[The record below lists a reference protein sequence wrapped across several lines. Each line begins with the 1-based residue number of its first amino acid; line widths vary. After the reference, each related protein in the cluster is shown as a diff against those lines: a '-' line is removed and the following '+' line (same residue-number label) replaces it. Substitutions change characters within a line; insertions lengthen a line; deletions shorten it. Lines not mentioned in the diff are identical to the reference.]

1 MRRLE
6 LVGWI
11 AVAVV
16 LCGLAIP
23 WFLWGDATIVAGLPV
38 WLWWH
43 IGWMGLASVV
53 FYLFTQRA
61 WGIGIETGG
70 EGDSSAEDSNDG
82 DGRNGQNRRNTPS
95 RSAAAGDRS

>member
-1 MRRLE
+1 MRRLP

-16 LCGLAIP
+16 LSALAIP
-23 WFLWGDATIVAGLPV
+23 WFLWGDATIVAGLPL

-43 IGWMGLASVV
+43 IGWMGTASVA

-61 WGIGIETGG
+61 WGIGIETGP
-70 EGDSSAEDSNDG
+70 GDSNGADASNHTSQSTAG
-82 DGRNGQNRRNTPS
+82 GERR
-95 RSAAAGDRS
+95 